1 MSIDLEKLCPPRQQ
15 SRTDAVRRRDARLS
29 EEITGWAVNA
39 LFPIPDVPNRY
50 ARLPW
55 RRIRKTR
62 GLICGTLF
70 LVSLLTIWPFEL
82 TWELLWSS
90 DAESY
95 EFSRADRYEVDP
107 QHVERS

>member
-1 MSIDLEKLCPPRQQ
+1 VLMVIEKSCRRRQ
-15 SRTDAVRRRDARLS
+15 SRADAAERREARLT

-39 LFPIPDVPNRY
+39 LFPIADVPNLY

-62 GLICGTLF
+62 GLLWGTLF
-70 LVSLLTIWPFEL
+70 LVKVLATWPFEL

-90 DAESY
+90 DA
-95 EFSRADRYEVDP
+95 ADT
-107 QHVERS
+107 